1 MTETH
6 LDSRYIIEVAPQLYL
21 ECYEAAC
28 AYCATGSLLFKPSER
43 WPNDPFVKHKDEWL
57 RLVPMFKSPKDAR
70 KYIDRNGSKE
80 DFLGWCKDLQ
90 KEYGGDGY
98 PKIKKVEVTVTA
110 EVKEERGR
118 KL

>member
-21 ECYEAAC
+21 VCYSQEL
-28 AYCATGSLLFKPSER
+28 AYMAHSKMFFKPSKR
-43 WPNDPFVKHKDEWL
+43 WPNDPFVEHKDEWL
-57 RLVPMFKSPKDAR
+57 RLVQVFKSPKDAR

-90 KEYGGDGY
+90 KKYGGDGY

-110 EVKEERGR
+110 EVKEEIRW